1 VENNLS
7 TFPDGLY
14 QFGGSPVGPAASV
27 IAAGG
32 KWLWVDPA
40 NGNDAYDGTSPK
52 WAMKS
57 VIAAEDALTG
67 DKNEGI
73 FLVGGS
79 TADTITSA
87 LTWDKNYTHL
97 IGLCPPTMYG
107 IRNRILSTGAAL
119 SPLVTI
125 SGNGCVFQNFMI
137 SHEGTVSSA
146 AAAIACTV
154 SGSRNYFGN
163 VTFRQVGALTVLET
177 TKRDIK
183 LNSSDGENYFY
194 KCTFGSDSYDGS
206 ANAANYNM
214 ELTASAQSAR
224 NVFDECLWLG
234 SGSSGAGFI
243 IAGASATTSL
253 TWFKRCMFFN
263 NQLGTMNEMA
273 QGFSIAAGNGYFIMQ
288 DCLLY
293 GAGALETTDSL
304 LIVKNHVNAAA
315 TGLLGIVATA

>member
-1 VENNLS
+1 
-7 TFPDGLY
+7 
-14 QFGGSPVGPAASV
+14 
-27 IAAGG
+27 
-32 KWLWVDPA
+32 
-40 NGNDAYDGTSPK
+40 
-52 WAMKS
+52 MKS
-57 VIAAEDALTG
+57 IIAAEDKCVTG
-67 DKNEGI
+67 KHDGV
-73 FLVGGS
+73 FMLGS
-79 TADTITSA
+79 ATADTITSA

-206 ANAANYNM
+206 ADAANYNM
-214 ELTASAQSAR
+214 EFTAAAQSAR

-234 SGSSGAGFI
+234 SGSVGAGFF

-253 TWFKRCMFFN
+253 TWFKRCMFYN
-263 NQLGTMNEMA
+263 NDLGSMDAMA
-273 QGFSIAAGNGYFIMQ
+273 QAFSIAGGNGHFVMQ
-288 DCLLY
+288 DCLVH
-293 GAGALETTDSL
+293 GAGALETADSL
-304 LIVKNHVNAAA
+304 LIVKPHVNAAA
-315 TGLLGIVATA
+315 TGLIDIVATA